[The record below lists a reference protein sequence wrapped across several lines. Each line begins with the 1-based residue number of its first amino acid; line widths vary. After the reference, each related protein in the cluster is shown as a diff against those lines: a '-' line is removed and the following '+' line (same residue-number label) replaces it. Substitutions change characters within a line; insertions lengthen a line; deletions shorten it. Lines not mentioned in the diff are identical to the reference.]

1 MLQKGVFAIDRASSE
16 LRTLDTN
23 SVRSVFVCLMQLSVV
38 WDLKD
43 RELRIYSDAGR
54 CCRPLYIVDSQ
65 KQQLMVRKRHI
76 RQIRARAAGAAPV
89 SLEEAFFKQ
98 GLIEYI
104 DADEV
109 MHAAIVRVCWL
120 AGWLRYLRS
129 DMIYLL
135 LVPHYYAGGDH
146 HVWAERG

>member
-1 MLQKGVFAIDRASSE
+1 
-16 LRTLDTN
+16 
-23 SVRSVFVCLMQLSVV
+23 MQLSVV

-109 MHAAIVRVCWL
+109 MHPAIMRECWL
-120 AGWLRYLRS
+120 AGCRYLRS
-129 DMIYLL
+129 DMIHLL
-135 LVPHYYAGGDH
+135 LVSHCYAGGDH